1 MNKFINLF
9 TYIIAICLLF
19 FSNNRSQN
27 KLQIPDTLS
36 GTKFNLTIQKGTIN
50 FYPGFTTNTHGVNG
64 NLLGPTLILR
74 KGDNITLNVSN
85 TLIDTTTIHWH
96 GMHVAPEND
105 GGPHTV
111 ILPGT
116 IWRPQFTVMDNAATY
131 WYHPHLHKKT
141 AEHVTKG
148 VAGFIIVRDNQEAA
162 LKLPCKYGIDDF
174 PIVVQSRA
182 FDAAKQFIVRSE
194 LDSVILVNG
203 TKNPYLQAPA
213 QVVRLRLLNGSTERT
228 YNFGLKGNKSFY
240 QIGGDGGLLNSSL
253 QLTRLRLAPG
263 ERAEILVD
271 FNSMQGQSTYLMSYA
286 SELASGIIG
295 ARSVGMGGGL
305 PDYANNKLNG
315 ADFNILRIDV
325 TTPTANPITSVPLS
339 LIINNPLAA
348 SSANVTRVL
357 TFTSNGGMMSVAGP
371 FVINGTPFSMEK
383 INYSIPLNNTEIW
396 ELRNQTLIAHPFH
409 IHDVQFYLL
418 DRNGRQVPSNERA
431 RKDVVLVEPME
442 TVRFI
447 TKFEDFSNAIVPYMY
462 HCHLLTHEDDGM
474 MGQFLVTNPT
484 DVMEEKSSL
493 PNSFSLEQ
501 NYPNPFNPSTII
513 SYQIPTG
520 SHITLKVFDMLGKE
534 VATLVDEFKT
544 AGSYN
549 SQFSINNLPAGR
561 QGYQLSS
568 GVYFYQLKTSTFME
582 TKKFVLMK

>member
-1 MNKFINLF
+1 MKHSKICS
-9 TYIIAICLLF
+9 YIIILSALF
-19 FSNNRSQN
+19 LTNLKAQN

-36 GTKFNLTIQKGTIN
+36 GTKFNLTIQKGSVN
-50 FYPGFTTNTHGVNG
+50 YYPGFSTNTIGVNG
-64 NLLGPTLILR
+64 NILGPTLILR
-74 KGDNITLNVSN
+74 KGDNISMNVTN
-85 TLIDTTTIHWH
+85 TLADTTTIHWH
-96 GMHVAPEND
+96 GMHVAPQND

-116 IWRPQFTVMDNAATY
+116 TWQPQFTVMDNAATY

-148 VAGFIIVRDNQEAA
+148 VAGFIIVRDNKEAA
-162 LKLPCKYGIDDF
+162 LKLPRKYGVDDF

-194 LDSVILVNG
+194 LDSVVLVNG
-203 TKNPYLQAPA
+203 TKNPFLQVPA
-213 QVVRLRLLNGSTERT
+213 QIVRLRLLNGSTERT

-253 QLTRLRLAPG
+253 LLTRLRLAPG

-295 ARSVGMGGGL
+295 ASSVGMGVSL
-305 PDYANNKLNG
+305 PDYHNNKLNG

-325 TTPTANPITSVPLS
+325 ITPTSNAVTSVPSS
-339 LIINNPLAA
+339 LIINNQFSA

-357 TFTSNGGMMSVAGP
+357 TFTSNGGMMSAVGP
-371 FVINGTPFSMEK
+371 FVINGTPFSMDK
-383 INYSIPLNNTEIW
+383 INYTIPLNNTEIW
-396 ELRNQTLIAHPFH
+396 ELRNQTLISHPFH

-418 DRNGRQVPSNERA
+418 DRNGNQVPSNERG

-442 TVRFI
+442 TIRFI
-447 TKFEDFSNAIVPYMY
+447 TKFEDFSNASVPYMY

-474 MGQFLVTNPT
+474 MGQFLVTSPT
-484 DVMEEKSSL
+484 DVKDKYSSL
-493 PNSFSLEQ
+493 PNSFSLNQ
-501 NYPNPFNPSTII
+501 NYPNPFNPSTTI
-513 SYQIPTG
+513 SYQIPVG
-520 SHITLKVFDMLGKE
+520 SHVTLKVFDVLGNE
-534 VATLVDEFKT
+534 VATLVDEFKQPGNYHST
-544 AGSYN
+544 
-549 SQFSINNLPAGR
+549 FSIIHS
-561 QGYQLSS
+561 QQLAS
-568 GVYFYQLKTSTFME
+568 GVYFYQLKAGQFVS
-582 TKKFVLMK
+582 TKKLLLLK

>member
-1 MNKFINLF
+1 MNKLINLL
-9 TYIIAICLLF
+9 TYVISICLLF
-19 FSNNRSQN
+19 FSINSAQN

-36 GTKFNLTIQKGTIN
+36 GTQFNLTIQKGSVN
-50 FYPGFTTNTHGVNG
+50 FYPGFTTNTIGVNG
-64 NLLGPTLILR
+64 SLLGPTLILR
-74 KGDNITLNVSN
+74 KGDNVSMNVSN
-85 TLIDTTTIHWH
+85 TLTDTTTIHWH
-96 GMHVAPEND
+96 GMHVAPQND

-116 IWRPQFTVMDNAATY
+116 TWRPLFTVMDNAATY

-162 LKLPCKYGIDDF
+162 LKLPRRYGIDDF

-203 TKNPYLQAPA
+203 TKNPFLQVPA

-228 YNFGLKGNKSFY
+228 YNFGLKGNKSFS
-240 QIGGDGGLLNSSL
+240 QIGGDGGLLNTPITL
-253 QLTRLRLAPG
+253 KRLRLAPG
-263 ERAEILVD
+263 ERAEILID
-271 FNSMQGQSTYLMSYA
+271 FTTMQGQSTYLMSYA

-295 ARSVGMGGGL
+295 ASSLGMGGSL

-315 ADFNILRIDV
+315 ANFNILRLDIIAS
-325 TTPTANPITSVPLS
+325 TSNAITSVPSFL
-339 LIINNPLAA
+339 INNNPYAV
-348 SSANVTRVL
+348 SSSNVIRVL
-357 TFTSNGGMMSVAGP
+357 TFTSTGGMMNAAGP

-383 INYSIPLNNTEIW
+383 INYNIPLNNTEIW
-396 ELRNQTLIAHPFH
+396 ELRNQTQIAHPFH

-418 DRNGRQVPSNERA
+418 DRNGIQVSFNERG

-447 TKFEDFSNAIVPYMY
+447 TRFEDFSNAIVPYMY

-474 MGQFLVTNPT
+474 MGQFLVTNLT
-484 DVMEEKSSL
+484 DIRANVL
-493 PNSFSLEQ
+493 PIPNRFSLDQ
-501 NYPNPFNPSTII
+501 NYPNPFNPSTKIKYSLHI
-513 SYQIPTG
+513 N
-520 SHITLKVFDMLGKE
+520 SHVKLTVFDELGRVVTSLINEEKNAGTYE
-534 VATLVDEFKT
+534 VDFNA
-544 AGSYN
+544 SN
-549 SQFSINNLPAGR
+549 
-561 QGYQLSS
+561 LSS
-568 GVYFYQLKTSTFME
+568 GVYFYQLNTTNYVE

>member
-1 MNKFINLF
+1 MKL
-9 TYIIAICLLF
+9 TYIILIGYLMGAVFIYGQTQLT
-19 FSNNRSQN
+19 
-27 KLQIPDTLS
+27 IPDTLS
-36 GTKFNLTIQKGTIN
+36 GINFNLTVKSGTVN
-50 FYPGFTTNTHGVNG
+50 FYPGFVTNTMGVNG
-64 NLLGPTLILR
+64 NYLGPTLILR
-74 KGDNITLNVSN
+74 KGEHVLMNVTNSL
-85 TLIDTTTIHWH
+85 TDTTTIHWH

-111 ILPGT
+111 ISPGT
-116 IWRPQFTVMDNAATY
+116 TWRPQFTVIDNAATY
-131 WYHPHLHKKT
+131 WYYPHLHKKT

-148 VAGFIIVRDNQEAA
+148 VAGFIIVRDNQETA
-162 LKLPCKYGIDDF
+162 LKLPRKYGIDDF

-182 FDAAKQFIVRSE
+182 FDTAKQFIVRSE

-203 TKNPYLQAPA
+203 TKNPYLQVPA
-213 QVVRLRLLNGSTERT
+213 QVVRLRLLNGSSERT

-240 QIGGDGGLLNSSL
+240 QIGGDGGLLNLSL
-253 QLTRLRLAPG
+253 QLIRLRLALG

-271 FNSMQGQSTYLMSYA
+271 FTSMQGQSTYLMSYA
-286 SELASGIIG
+286 SELTSGIIG
-295 ARSVGMGGGL
+295 ASSVGMGGSL

-325 TTPTANPITSVPLS
+325 IAPTVNPITTIPTSLTTNIPWNTASV
-339 LIINNPLAA
+339 NA
-348 SSANVTRVL
+348 TRIL
-357 TFTSNGGMMSVAGP
+357 TFTSTGGMMNVVGP
-371 FVINGTPFSMEK
+371 FVINGVLFNMNT
-383 INYSIPLNNTEIW
+383 INYNVPLNNIEIW
-396 ELRNQTLIAHPFH
+396 ELRNQSLVAHPFH

-418 DRNGRQVPSNERA
+418 DRNGRQVPSNERG

-447 TKFEDFSNAIVPYMY
+447 TKFEDFSNATIPYMY

-501 NYPNPFNPSTII
+501 NYPNPFNPETVIGYHIPVASHVTI
-513 SYQIPTG
+513 
-520 SHITLKVFDMLGKE
+520 KVFDSLGEE
-534 VATLVDEFKT
+534 VATLVNEFKS
-544 AGSYN
+544 AGSYK
-549 SQFSINNLPAGR
+549 SQFSINN
-561 QGYQLSS
+561 YQLSS
-568 GVYFYQLKTSTFME
+568 GVYFYRLNTSTFME

>member
-1 MNKFINLF
+1 MKK
-9 TYIIAICLLF
+9 TYKALLILLCITTTIK
-19 FSNNRSQN
+19 SQTQ
-27 KLQIPDTLS
+27 LTIPDTLS
-36 GTKFNLTIQKGTIN
+36 GTNLNLTVKSGTVN
-50 FYPGFTTNTHGVNG
+50 LYPGFVTNTMGVNG
-64 NLLGPTLILR
+64 NYLGPTLILR
-74 KGDNITLNVSN
+74 KGDHVQMNVTNSL
-85 TLIDTTTIHWH
+85 TDTTTIHWH

-116 IWRPQFTVMDNAATY
+116 TWKPQFTVMDNAATY
-131 WYHPHLHKKT
+131 WYHSHLHKKT
-141 AEHVTKG
+141 SEHVTKG

-162 LKLPCKYGIDDF
+162 LKLPRKYGVDDF

-182 FDAAKQFIVRSE
+182 LDAVKQFIVRSE

-203 TKNPYLQAPA
+203 TKNPYLQVPA
-213 QVVRLRLLNGSTERT
+213 QIVRLRLLNGSTERT

-263 ERAEILVD
+263 ERAEILID

-295 ARSVGMGGGL
+295 ASSVGMGGGL
-305 PDYANNKLNG
+305 PNYSNNKLNG

-325 TTPTANPITSVPLS
+325 IAPTVNSITSVLSS
-339 LIINNPLAA
+339 LINNNPIAA

-357 TFTSNGGMMSVAGP
+357 TFTSTGGMMSVAGP

-383 INYSIPLNNTEIW
+383 INYNIPLNNTEIW

-418 DRNGRQVPSNERA
+418 DRNGRQVPSNERG

-447 TKFEDFSNAIVPYMY
+447 TKFEDFSNATIPYMY

-474 MGQFLVTNPT
+474 MGQFIVSNST
-484 DVMEEKSSL
+484 DVKPENSSL
-493 PNSFSLEQ
+493 PNSFSLAQ
-501 NYPNPFNPSTII
+501 NYPNPFNPSTTI
-513 SYQIPTG
+513 SYTLPIAG
-520 SHITLKVFDMLGKE
+520 SVTLKVFDITGKE
-534 VATLVDEFKT
+534 VRMLANGYKV
-544 AGSYN
+544 AGKYSVTFN
-549 SQFSINNLPAGR
+549 ASDLA
-561 QGYQLSS
+561 S
-568 GVYFYQLKTSTFME
+568 GIYFYQIITPNFVE
-582 TKKFVLMK
+582 TKKLILMK

>member
-1 MNKFINLF
+1 MKHSKIYSYTIIISALFLTNLK
-9 TYIIAICLLF
+9 A
-19 FSNNRSQN
+19 QN

-36 GTKFNLTIQKGTIN
+36 GTKFNLTIQKGSVS
-50 FYPGFTTNTHGVNG
+50 FYPGFTTNTLGVNG
-64 NLLGPTLILR
+64 NILGPTLILR
-74 KGDNITLNVSN
+74 KGDNVSMNVTNS
-85 TLIDTTTIHWH
+85 LIDTTTIHWH
-96 GMHVAPEND
+96 CMHVAPQND

-116 IWRPQFTVMDNAATY
+116 TWQPQFTVMDNAATY
-131 WYHPHLHKKT
+131 WYHPHLHNKT

-148 VAGFIIVRDNQEAA
+148 VDGFIIVRDNQEAT
-162 LKLPCKYGIDDF
+162 LKLPRKYGVDDF

-182 FDAAKQFIVRSE
+182 FDASKQFIVRSE

-203 TKNPYLQAPA
+203 TKNPFLQVPA
-213 QVVRLRLLNGSTERT
+213 QIVRLRLLNGSTERT
-228 YNFGLKGNKSFY
+228 YNFGFKGNKSFY
-240 QIGGDGGLLNSSL
+240 QIGGDGGLLNSSVL
-253 QLTRLRLAPG
+253 LTRLRLAPG

-271 FNSMQGQSTYLMSYA
+271 FGSMQGQSTYLMSYA

-295 ARSVGMGGGL
+295 ASSVGMGGGL
-305 PDYANNKLNG
+305 PDYSNNKLNG

-325 TTPTANPITSVPLS
+325 IAPTANAVTSVPSS
-339 LIINNPLAA
+339 LIINNPFSA

-357 TFTSNGGMMSVAGP
+357 TFTSNGGMMSAVGP
-371 FVINGTPFSMEK
+371 FVINGTPFSMDK
-383 INYSIPLNNTEIW
+383 INYNIPLNNTEIW

-418 DRNGRQVPSNERA
+418 DRNGNHVPSNERG

-447 TKFEDFSNAIVPYMY
+447 TKFEDFSNATLPYMY

-484 DVMEEKSSL
+484 DIKEDNSSL

-513 SYQIPTG
+513 SYQIPIG
-520 SHITLKVFDMLGKE
+520 SHVTLKVFDVLGKE
-534 VATLVDEFKT
+534 VATLVDEFKP

-549 SQFSINNLPAGR
+549 SQFSISN
-561 QGYQLSS
+561 YQLSS
-568 GVYFYQLKTSTFME
+568 EVYFYQLKAGQFVS
-582 TKKFVLMK
+582 TKKLLLLK

>member
-1 MNKFINLF
+1 MNILRLI
-9 TYIIAICLLF
+9 TYTSCISSLF
-19 FSNNRSQN
+19 FVNSRAQN

-36 GTKFNLTIQKGTIN
+36 GTNFNLTIQKGSVN
-50 FYPGFTTNTHGVNG
+50 FYPGFTTNTIGVNG
-64 NLLGPTLILR
+64 NILGPTLILR
-74 KGDNITLNVSN
+74 KGDNVSMNVAN
-85 TLIDTTTIHWH
+85 ALADTTTIHWH

-116 IWRPQFTVMDNAATY
+116 IWKPQFTILDNAATY

-148 VAGFIIVRDNQEAA
+148 VAGFIIVRDNQEAV
-162 LKLPCKYGIDDF
+162 LKFPRKYGVDDF

-194 LDSVILVNG
+194 LDSVLLVNG
-203 TKNPYLQAPA
+203 TRNPYIQVPA

-228 YNFGLKGNKSFY
+228 YNFGLKGNKPFY
-240 QIGGDGGLLNSSL
+240 QIGGDGGLLNSPF
-253 QLTRLRLAPG
+253 QLIRLRLAPG

-271 FNSMQGQSTYLMSYA
+271 FISMQGQSTYLMSYA

-295 ARSVGMGGGL
+295 ASSVGMGGSL
-305 PDYANNKLNG
+305 PNYSNNKLNG

-325 TTPTANPITSVPLS
+325 IAPTSNAITSVPSS
-339 LIINNPLAA
+339 LINNNPYAV
-348 SSANVTRVL
+348 SSSNVTRML
-357 TFTSNGGMMSVAGP
+357 TFTSTGGMMNAAGP

-383 INYSIPLNNTEIW
+383 INYNIPLNNTEIW
-396 ELRNQTLIAHPFH
+396 ELRNQTQIAHPFH

-418 DRNGRQVPSNERA
+418 DRNGIQVSSNERG

-474 MGQFLVTNPT
+474 MGQFLVTKPT
-484 DVMEEKSSL
+484 DVKEENSTL
-493 PNSFSLEQ
+493 PNGFSLDQ
-501 NYPNPFNPSTII
+501 NYPNPFNPSTKIKYSLHI
-513 SYQIPTG
+513 NSYVKLT
-520 SHITLKVFDMLGKE
+520 VFDELGRVVTSLINEEKNAGTYE
-534 VATLVDEFKT
+534 VDFNA
-544 AGSYN
+544 SN
-549 SQFSINNLPAGR
+549 
-561 QGYQLSS
+561 LSS
-568 GVYFYQLKTSTFME
+568 GVYFYQLNTTNYVE
-582 TKKFVLMK
+582 AKKFVLMK

>member
-1 MNKFINLF
+1 MNKPINLSG
-9 TYIIAICLLF
+9 YIACLFLLF
-19 FSNNRSQN
+19 FFNNRAQN

-36 GTKFNLTIQKGTIN
+36 GTKFNLTIQKGLVN
-50 FYPGFTTNTHGVNG
+50 FYPGFSTNTIGVNG
-64 NLLGPTLILR
+64 NILGPTLILR
-74 KGDNITLNVSN
+74 KGDNISMNVTN
-85 TLIDTTTIHWH
+85 TLTDTTTIHWH
-96 GMHVAPEND
+96 GMHVAPQND

-116 IWRPQFTVMDNAATY
+116 TWQPQFTVMDNAATY

-162 LKLPCKYGIDDF
+162 LKLPRKYGVDDF

-194 LDSVILVNG
+194 LDSVVLVNG
-203 TKNPYLQAPA
+203 TKNPFLQVPA
-213 QVVRLRLLNGSTERT
+213 QIVRLRLLNGSTERT

-240 QIGGDGGLLNSSL
+240 QIGGDGGLLNSAL
-253 QLTRLRLAPG
+253 LLTRLRLAPG

-271 FNSMQGQSTYLMSYA
+271 FNSMQDQSTFLISYA

-295 ARSVGMGGGL
+295 ANSVGMGGSL
-305 PDYANNKLNG
+305 PDYSNNKLNG

-325 TTPTANPITSVPLS
+325 ITPTSNAVTSVPSS
-339 LIINNPLAA
+339 LIINNPFSA

-357 TFTSNGGMMSVAGP
+357 TFTSNGGMMSAVGP

-383 INYSIPLNNTEIW
+383 INYTIPLNNTEIW

-418 DRNGRQVPSNERA
+418 DRNGNQVSSNERG

-442 TVRFI
+442 TIRFI
-447 TKFEDFSNAIVPYMY
+447 TKFEDFSNASVPYMY

-474 MGQFLVTNPT
+474 MGQFLVTSPT
-484 DVMEEKSSL
+484 DVKDKYSSL
-493 PNSFSLEQ
+493 PNSFSLDQ
-501 NYPNPFNPSTII
+501 NYPNPFNPNTNI
-513 SYQIPTG
+513 SYQIPVG
-520 SHITLKVFDMLGKE
+520 SHVTLKVFDILGKE
-534 VATLVDEFKT
+534 IETLVDEFKQP
-544 AGSYN
+544 GIYH
-549 SQFSINNLPAGR
+549 SQFSISN
-561 QGYQLSS
+561 YQLSS
-568 GVYFYQLKTSTFME
+568 GVYFYQFKAGQFVL
-582 TKKFVLMK
+582 TKKLLLLK

>member
-1 MNKFINLF
+1 MNKPVNLF
-9 TYIIAICLLF
+9 KYIIYIVLLF
-19 FSNNRSQN
+19 SFSNRAQNR
-27 KLQIPDTLS
+27 LQIPDTLS
-36 GTKFNLTIQKGTIN
+36 GTNFNLTIQKGSVN
-50 FYPGFTTNTHGVNG
+50 FYPGFTTNTIGVNG
-64 NLLGPTLILR
+64 NILGPTLILQ
-74 KGDNITLNVSN
+74 KGDYVKMNVVN
-85 TLIDTTTIHWH
+85 TLTDTTTIHWH
-96 GMHVAPEND
+96 GMHVAPQND

-116 IWRPQFTVMDNAATY
+116 TWQPQFTVMDNAATY

-148 VAGFIIVRDNQEAA
+148 AAGFIIVRDNQEAA
-162 LKLPCKYGIDDF
+162 LKLPRKYGVDDF
-174 PIVVQSRA
+174 PIVVQSKA

-203 TKNPYLQAPA
+203 TKNPYLQVPA
-213 QVVRLRLLNGSTERT
+213 QIVRLRLLNGSTERT

-263 ERAEILVD
+263 ERADILID

-295 ARSVGMGGGL
+295 ASSVGMGGSL

-315 ADFNILRIDV
+315 ANFNILRIDV
-325 TTPTANPITSVPLS
+325 IAPTSNAITSVPS
-339 LIINNPLAA
+339 ALIINNPFAV

-357 TFTSNGGMMSVAGP
+357 TFTSNGGMMSVVGP

-383 INYSIPLNNTEIW
+383 INYSIPLSNTEIW

-418 DRNGRQVPSNERA
+418 DRNGRQVPSNERG

-447 TKFEDFSNAIVPYMY
+447 TKFEDFSNATVPYMY

-474 MGQFLVTNPT
+474 MGQFLVTTPT
-484 DVMEEKSSL
+484 IVHEEKLSL
-493 PNSFSLEQ
+493 PNSFSLDQ
-501 NYPNPFNPSTII
+501 NYPNPFNPETVIGYHIPVASHVTI
-513 SYQIPTG
+513 
-520 SHITLKVFDMLGKE
+520 KVFDSLGEE
-534 VATLVDEFKT
+534 VATLVNEFKS
-544 AGSYN
+544 AGSYK
-549 SQFSINNLPAGR
+549 SQFSIINF
-561 QGYQLSS
+561 QLAN
-568 GVYFYQLKTSTFME
+568 GVYFYRLNTGSYMA

>member
-1 MNKFINLF
+1 MKLIYMILIIYLGVVVFIYGQTQL
-9 TYIIAICLLF
+9 A
-19 FSNNRSQN
+19 
-27 KLQIPDTLS
+27 IPDTLS
-36 GTKFNLTIQKGTIN
+36 GTRFNLTIQKGSVN
-50 FYPGFTTNTHGVNG
+50 FYPGYATNTIGVNG
-64 NLLGPTLILR
+64 SLLGPTLIFR
-74 KGDNITLNVSN
+74 KGDNVSMNVVN
-85 TLIDTTTIHWH
+85 TLTDTTTIHWH
-96 GMHVAPEND
+96 GMHVAPQND

-116 IWRPQFTVMDNAATY
+116 VWQPQFTVMDNASTY

-162 LKLPCKYGIDDF
+162 LKLPRKYGIDDF

-203 TKNPYLQAPA
+203 TKNPYLQVPA

-263 ERAEILVD
+263 ERAEILID
-271 FNSMQGQSTYLMSYA
+271 FISMLGQSTYLMSYS
-286 SELASGIIG
+286 SELTSGIIG
-295 ARSVGMGGGL
+295 ASSVGMGGGL
-305 PDYANNKLNG
+305 PDYSNNKLNG

-325 TTPTANPITSVPLS
+325 IAPTSNAITSVPSS
-339 LIINNPLAA
+339 LIINNPFTS

-357 TFTSNGGMMSVAGP
+357 TFTSSGGMMSAVGP
-371 FVINGTPFSMEK
+371 FVINGTPFSMDK
-383 INYSIPLNNTEIW
+383 INYGIPLNNTEIW

-418 DRNGRQVPSNERA
+418 DRNGRQVPSNERG
-431 RKDVVLVEPME
+431 RKDVVLVEPMG

-447 TKFEDFSNAIVPYMY
+447 TKFEDFSNAAIPYMY

-474 MGQFLVTNPT
+474 MGQFLVTNST
-484 DVMEEKSSL
+484 DVKEENPSL
-493 PNSFSLEQ
+493 PNNFSLDQ
-501 NYPNPFNPSTII
+501 NYPNPFNPETVIG
-513 SYQIPTG
+513 YRIPVA
-520 SHITLKVFDMLGKE
+520 SNVTLKVFDLLGKK
-534 VATLVDEFKT
+534 VTTLVDEFKQPGYYHST
-544 AGSYN
+544 FNITN
-549 SQFSINNLPAGR
+549 SA
-561 QGYQLSS
+561 LSS
-568 GVYFYQLKTSTFME
+568 GVYFYRLHIGNNSAARKMTLA
-582 TKKFVLMK
+582 K

>member
-1 MNKFINLF
+1 MKLIYMILIIYLGGVVFIYGQTQL
-9 TYIIAICLLF
+9 A
-19 FSNNRSQN
+19 
-27 KLQIPDTLS
+27 IPDTLS
-36 GTKFNLTIQKGTIN
+36 GINFNLTVKSGTVN
-50 FYPGFTTNTHGVNG
+50 FYPGFVTNTMGVNG
-64 NLLGPTLILR
+64 NYLGPTLILR
-74 KGDNITLNVSN
+74 KGEHVLMNVTNSL
-85 TLIDTTTIHWH
+85 TDTTTIHWH

-111 ILPGT
+111 ISPGT
-116 IWRPQFTVMDNAATY
+116 TWRPQFTVMDNAATY

-148 VAGFIIVRDNQEAA
+148 VAGFIIVRDNQETA
-162 LKLPCKYGIDDF
+162 LKLPRKYGIDDF

-182 FDAAKQFIVRSE
+182 FDTAKQFIVRSE

-203 TKNPYLQAPA
+203 TKNPYLQVPA

-240 QIGGDGGLLNSSL
+240 QIGGDGGLLNLSL
-253 QLTRLRLAPG
+253 QLIRLRLALG

-271 FNSMQGQSTYLMSYA
+271 FTSMQGQSTYLMSYA
-286 SELASGIIG
+286 SELTSGIIG
-295 ARSVGMGGGL
+295 ASSVGMGGSL

-325 TTPTANPITSVPLS
+325 IAPTVNPITTIPTSLTTNIPWNTASV
-339 LIINNPLAA
+339 NA
-348 SSANVTRVL
+348 TRIL
-357 TFTSNGGMMSVAGP
+357 TFTSTGGMMNVVGP
-371 FVINGTPFSMEK
+371 FVINGVLFNMNT
-383 INYSIPLNNTEIW
+383 INYNVPLNNIEIW
-396 ELRNQTLIAHPFH
+396 ELRNQSLVAHPFH

-418 DRNGRQVPSNERA
+418 DRNGRQVPSNERG

-447 TKFEDFSNAIVPYMY
+447 TKFEDFSNATIPYMY

-501 NYPNPFNPSTII
+501 NYPNPFNPETVIGYHIPVASHVTI
-513 SYQIPTG
+513 
-520 SHITLKVFDMLGKE
+520 KVFDSLGEE
-534 VATLVDEFKT
+534 VATLVNEFKS
-544 AGSYN
+544 AGSYK
-549 SQFSINNLPAGR
+549 SQFSINN
-561 QGYQLSS
+561 YQLSS
-568 GVYFYQLKTSTFME
+568 GVYFYRLNTSTFME